1 MKPLRIFIFFLAVLL
16 LLLLVSLLFPK
27 QGIGISGDL
36 RLSFMSFSEL
46 IHEDSS
52 STTAD
57 VELLLAASTVTDDPE
72 SEENEAFES
81 QVIPANVDSLKQD
94 VYRIQFAEGNLS
106 VLHPFFRNL
115 DQIALGNKRHGR
127 IVHFGD

>member
-27 QGIGISGDL
+27 QGIGIGGDL

-46 IHEDSS
+46 VHEDSS
-52 STTAD
+52 STAAD

-72 SEENEAFES
+72 SDPESDLFPERSEEKETFETL
-81 QVIPANVDSLKQD
+81 VIPANVDSLKQD
-94 VYRIQFAEGNLS
+94 V
-106 VLHPFFRNL
+106 
-115 DQIALGNKRHGR
+115 
-127 IVHFGD
+127 